1 MAGAGLT
8 ATSGVLSVTGNNVA
22 LKADGDTLAEGYNYF
37 ADASANATVSLPA
50 APEVGDVVVVKARDL
65 TSGAKIIINRQ
76 GSHKIDG
83 QNSVEIE
90 SPFGAVT
97 CVYVVANDWRIV

>member
-8 ATSGVLSVTGNNVA
+8 ATSGQLSVTGNNVA

-37 ADASANATVSLPA
+37 ADASSNATVTLPA
-50 APEVGDVVVVKARDL
+50 SPSVGDVVVAKARDL

-76 GSHKIDG
+76 GSHTIDG
-83 QNSVEIE
+83 QTSVEIE
-90 SPFGAVT
+90 SPFGAIT